1 MKKTILAE
9 AICLIGPTATGK
21 TQICLELAQHLPI
34 EVVSVD
40 SALVYR
46 HMNIGTAKPN
56 IEELSQCPHHL
67 INIIDPSEH
76 YSAAQFRTDAEKLAK
91 DIKIR
96 GGIPVFSGGT
106 MMYYK
111 ALKEGLNQLPVRNES
126 IRKEIDL
133 EAKQHGWPY
142 IHEKLRK
149 IDPETAKRINPNDSQ
164 RIQRAIEVFNIT
176 GEPMSKLLSAK
187 ISNQTTIKTIDIA
200 LVPESRAELHKNIG
214 LRFKN
219 MIAIG
224 LIEEVVQIKKRWDLS
239 LEMTSMR
246 CVGYRQVWE
255 YLEGKY
261 DEQTLIEKGSAATRQ
276 LAKRQLTWLRSFPIK
291 HVLDPYSESTRP
303 EIIRLVK
310 TLIS

>member
-1 MKKTILAE
+1 M
-9 AICLIGPTATGK
+9 
-21 TQICLELAQHLPI
+21 
-34 EVVSVD
+34 D

-56 IEELSQCPHHL
+56 IDELSQCPHHL

-142 IHEKLRK
+142 MHEKLRK

-303 EIIRLVK
+303 EILRLVK

>member
-56 IEELSQCPHHL
+56 IDELSQCPHHL

-111 ALKEGLNQLPVRNES
+111 ALKEGLNQLPVRNEG

-176 GEPMSKLLSAK
+176 DEPMSKLLSAK

-303 EIIRLVK
+303 EILRLVK

>member
-111 ALKEGLNQLPVRNES
+111 ALKEGLNQLPVRNEG

>member
-56 IEELSQCPHHL
+56 IDELSQCPHHL

-142 IHEKLRK
+142 MHEKLRK

-176 GEPMSKLLSAK
+176 DEPMSKLLSAK

-303 EIIRLVK
+303 EILRLVK

>member
-56 IEELSQCPHHL
+56 IDELSQCPHHL

-176 GEPMSKLLSAK
+176 DEPMSKLLSAK

-303 EIIRLVK
+303 EILRLVK

>member
-56 IEELSQCPHHL
+56 IDELSQCPHHL

-142 IHEKLRK
+142 IHEELRK

-303 EIIRLVK
+303 EILRLVK